1 MNNNWNGESKAIV
14 GQMVL
19 IKRFSTEDPVELVAL
34 DSHQFCSKTDKGFLR
49 LHNIKDMMPIPDPEE
64 TTKQK
69 AIDENQRLREQ
80 LDAWA
85 EKYADLKIKSDA
97 NQWAHD
103 NMKKQLAS
111 AKADGIREAIQYATS
126 NHTKGVR
133 AALRKYIELLEGKGN
148 E

>member
-69 AIDENQRLREQ
+69 AIDELNNFLMSKYYPTNKMVATGVIEDGYTKSKGKPLPEDWYNTYNNSLDDHQ
-80 LDAWA
+80 LSVYEW
-85 EKYADLKIKSDA
+85 LIK
-97 NQWAHD
+97 NGYCIG
-103 NMKKQLAS
+103 S
-111 AKADGIREAIQYATS
+111 AK
-126 NHTKGVR
+126 
-133 AALRKYIELLEGKGN
+133 
-148 E
+148 